1 MIRLFIALIL
11 CVASLASPASA
22 ESPICAKP
30 LGTSDKFICADPALS
45 ALAGEATRLA
55 DLAAGGAHMTPARRK
70 ELKESGASFRKTLV
84 ACGDARPCLQR
95 TLVAR
100 IHELR
105 QAYADARS
113 KDGEGTSRG
122 PFVAVCP
129 GLDALI
135 GVTFVNGDPAFA
147 FLAWRDKSVV
157 LQQAVSASGAR
168 YTGAFG
174 TGEAQF
180 WNKGKE
186 ATLDLPGKLT
196 LTCSLQ
202 EPG

>member
-1 MIRLFIALIL
+1 MIRLFLTVIFT
-11 CVASLASPASA
+11 VASLVSAASA
-22 ESPICAKP
+22 ESPRCAAAAGAP
-30 LGTSDKFICADPALS
+30 EKFICGDPTLS
-45 ALAGEATRLA
+45 GLAGEATRLA
-55 DLAAGGAHMTPARRK
+55 DLSAGGAHMTPARRK
-70 ELKESGASFRKTLV
+70 ELKESEASFRKTLV
-84 ACGDARPCLQR
+84 ACRDAGPCLRR

-135 GVTFVNGDPAFA
+135 GVTFVNGEPAFA

-180 WNKGKE
+180 WNKGQE
-186 ATLDLPGKLT
+186 ATLDIPGKPT
-196 LTCSLQ
+196 LTCTLQ